1 MISTANRTQTDKNG
15 ASDLPTYSH
24 RKTALGSMMSFSKT
38 VYDKSY
44 HNVWFY
50 FNCGGTE
57 ATKADGGTVSPIAFA
72 TEMNGWLLDLL
83 QIKIGDKVNSNGVL
97 APDPS
102 PLGIVMFNQ
111 CTSDTYNGPAI
122 IKAIIEMN
130 SKFYL
135 KHAGTSGGSTGG
147 STTGGGTNN
156 DPEDVTEVKPVSENY
171 SAAVWDR
178 NTDAITPGTGNN

>member
-1 MISTANRTQTDKNG
+1 
-15 ASDLPTYSH
+15 
-24 RKTALGSMMSFSKT
+24 MMSFSKT

-57 ATKADGGTVSPIAFA
+57 AKTSSGGDVSPTVFA
-72 TEMNGWLLDLL
+72 TEMNGWLLDQL
-83 QIKIGDKVNSNGVL
+83 QIKIGVKVNSDGVL

-111 CTSDTYNGPAI
+111 CTGPNETYHGTDI

-135 KHAGTSGGSTGG
+135 KHAGTTTGGSTGG
-147 STTGGGTNN
+147 NATPTAENDATVSSGG
-156 DPEDVTEVKPVSENY
+156 E
-171 SAAVWDR
+171 
-178 NTDAITPGTGNN
+178 AI

>member
-1 MISTANRTQTDKNG
+1 
-15 ASDLPTYSH
+15 
-24 RKTALGSMMSFSKT
+24 
-38 VYDKSY
+38 
-44 HNVWFY
+44 
-50 FNCGGTE
+50 
-57 ATKADGGTVSPIAFA
+57 
-72 TEMNGWLLDLL
+72 MNAWLLEQL

-111 CTSDTYNGPAI
+111 CTNATYNGPAI

-147 STTGGGTNN
+147 DATPTAQNDGTVLSGG
-156 DPEDVTEVKPVSENY
+156 E
-171 SAAVWDR
+171 
-178 NTDAITPGTGNN
+178 AI

>member
-1 MISTANRTQTDKNG
+1 MFIWVFSSANRTQTYTNG
-15 ASDLPTYSH
+15 ANDLPTYSN

-38 VYDKSY
+38 VYDRSY

-57 ATKADGGTVSPIAFA
+57 ATSSSVGTPSPTDFA
-72 TEMNGWLLDLL
+72 TEMNAWLLDLL
-83 QIKIGDKVNSNGVL
+83 QIKIGDQVNSNGVL

-111 CTSDTYNGPAI
+111 CTNDTYNGPAI
-122 IKAIIEMN
+122 VKAIIEMT

-147 STTGGGTNN
+147 NATPSAENDATASYGGN
-156 DPEDVTEVKPVSENY
+156 
-171 SAAVWDR
+171 
-178 NTDAITPGTGNN
+178 AI

>member
-1 MISTANRTQTDKNG
+1 
-15 ASDLPTYSH
+15 
-24 RKTALGSMMSFSKT
+24 MMSFSKT

-50 FNCGGTE
+50 FNCGGTQ
-57 ATKADGGTVSPIAFA
+57 ATQSKGGTVSPIPFA
-72 TEMNGWLLDLL
+72 TEMNAWLLEQL

-111 CTSDTYNGPAI
+111 CTNATYNGPAI

-135 KHAGTSGGSTGG
+135 KHAGTTGGSTGG
-147 STTGGGTNN
+147 DATPTAKNDVIALSGG
-156 DPEDVTEVKPVSENY
+156 
-171 SAAVWDR
+171 AAF
-178 NTDAITPGTGNN
+178 